1 MSEADM
7 EAQAH
12 FFAQRFKT
20 EWRICLKRAS
30 SDFDRAMQLF
40 WGEVRYLYERI
51 DASCLTY
58 LVCVLRS

>member
-40 WGEVRYLYERI
+40 WGEVRSYMRELM
-51 DASCLTY
+51 LH
-58 LVCVLRS
+58 V